1 MSKTYTTSQKIED
14 LANLTEEEYKRW
26 LNDEPTGKESLDE
39 EIPAWK
45 ELTKKIKKTIRT
57 DKKLIELIR
66 NERTNRNRNSKK

>member
-1 MSKTYTTSQKIED
+1 MPKKYTTSQKIED

-45 ELTKKIKKTIRT
+45 ELTKKLKRQ
-57 DKKLIELIR
+57 LELIK
-66 NERTNRNRNSKK
+66 N

>member
-1 MSKTYTTSQKIED
+1 MSKKYTTSQKIED
-14 LANLTEEEYKRW
+14 LANITEEEYKRW

>member
-1 MSKTYTTSQKIED
+1 MSKKYTTSQKIED